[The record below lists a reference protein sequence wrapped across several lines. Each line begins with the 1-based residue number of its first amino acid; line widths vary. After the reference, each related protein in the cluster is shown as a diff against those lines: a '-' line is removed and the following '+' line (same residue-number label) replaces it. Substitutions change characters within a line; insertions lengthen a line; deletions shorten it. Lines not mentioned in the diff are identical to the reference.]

1 MGGSTILKPN
11 ETIYQHGVSPFF
23 LDMQIAQF
31 KARIRDLYIQAK
43 SPSDRDNLLKPEDFQ
58 KALYMFDIG
67 QNDLFVGF
75 WK

>member
-1 MGGSTILKPN
+1 MKPN

-23 LDMQIAQF
+23 FDMQIAQF

-58 KALYMFDIG
+58 KALYMFDVG
-67 QNDLFVGF
+67 QNDISVAF
-75 WK
+75 